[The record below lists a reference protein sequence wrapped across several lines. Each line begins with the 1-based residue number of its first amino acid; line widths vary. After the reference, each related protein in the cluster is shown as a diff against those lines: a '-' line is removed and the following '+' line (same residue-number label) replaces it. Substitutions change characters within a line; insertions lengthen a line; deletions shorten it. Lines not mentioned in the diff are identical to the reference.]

1 MTMHCDFHNEQ
12 QRRMLKLADKIESLK
27 AYEFDVSRWL
37 TPSGAPS
44 CIASWA
50 VAMFY
55 GQPTNDMNIGHVA
68 MDVLGL
74 DLEQGRKLFTPIWS
88 DIYPETSGSDA
99 DYNNDFARHDITREW
114 AAATLRHLA
123 VTGEVDWHFTR
134 RFGQKYANINKASP
148 KGVMMPTR
156 RVPEYISS

>member
-1 MTMHCDFHNEQ
+1 LT
-12 QRRMLKLADKIESLK
+12 
-27 AYEFDVSRWL
+27 SRAGSHL
-37 TPSGAPS
+37 PAHRV
-44 CIASWA
+44 ASPHGRSPC
-50 VAMFY
+50 FTDSR
-55 GQPTNDMNIGHVA
+55 PI
-68 MDVLGL
+68 LGL